1 MTYKGERKDGLGLQ
15 WQWNHNPVHEKWSLT
30 ERKGWLTLEALPA
43 PQLMLA
49 RNTLS
54 QKVMGYAGEATTQLD
69 ASAFA
74 ESTRAGLCVLG
85 SQFAGIGICKKNG
98 KLQFY
103 TEVNGQMQWLGNA
116 SKTAY
121 LRVNVDGTRFQLE
134 YSSDGKHF
142 AKTGDAIDIHAK
154 YWKGPRL

>member
-1 MTYKGERKDGLGLQ
+1 MELDGTQGL
-15 WQWNHNPVHEKWSLT
+15 VD
-30 ERKGWLTLEALPA
+30 
-43 PQLMLA
+43 A
-49 RNTLS
+49 RSTASTTVDVGS
-54 QKVMGYAGEATTQLD
+54 QHT
-69 ASAFA
+69 FA

-103 TEVNGQMQWLGNA
+103 TEVNGQVQWLGNA

-121 LRVNVDGTRFQLE
+121 LRVNVDGTHFQLE

-142 AKTGDAIDIHAK
+142 AKAGAAIDIHAK
-154 YWKGPRL
+154 YWKGPRLGLFCYNESSASGKARFNYFRYNLGRF